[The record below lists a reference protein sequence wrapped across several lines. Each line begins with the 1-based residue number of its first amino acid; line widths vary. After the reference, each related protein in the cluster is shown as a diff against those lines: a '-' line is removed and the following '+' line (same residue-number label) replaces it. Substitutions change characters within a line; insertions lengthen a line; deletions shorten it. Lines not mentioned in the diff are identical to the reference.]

1 MSKQKHP
8 KAAAGGKPLG
18 QHFLFDRN
26 ILWHIADTAELQA
39 DDRVLEVGPGP
50 GSLTECIAARA
61 GRVVAVELDEKL
73 MPALEERMAPFGN
86 VTLVR
91 ADILKAD
98 LRAIWENEFGRNP
111 FKVVANLPYYI
122 TSPAI
127 MLFLESGLPVESLT
141 VMVQKEVA
149 ERLASPPGSRKYGAI
164 SVAAQY
170 HAETRRVF
178 DVPAGAFSPPP
189 NVQSSVV
196 HMAVY
201 GKKPVEAMDEALFRE
216 TVRGC
221 FAMRRKTLRNN
232 IAATFGIAGER
243 AAELLGAAGLDPMS
257 RAERL
262 GVPEFVRL
270 ADELA
275 RAGFKGK
282 SVSGAI
288 D

>member
-1 MSKQKHP
+1 MPKQKQP
-8 KAAAGGKPLG
+8 KAARGRPLG

-26 ILWHIADTAELQA
+26 ILERIAEAAGLCA

-50 GSLTECIAARA
+50 GALTECLAGRA
-61 GRVVAVELDEKL
+61 GSVVAVELDEKL
-73 MPALEERMAPFGN
+73 MPALRARMAPFGN
-86 VTLVR
+86 VTLIR

-98 LRAIWENEFGRNP
+98 LRALWENEFGRSP

-127 MLFLESGLPVESLT
+127 MLFLESGLPVECLT

-149 ERLASPPGSRKYGAI
+149 ERLAARPGERVYGAI

-170 HAETRRVF
+170 RAQVRKAF
-178 DVPAGAFSPPP
+178 DVPPGAFSPPP
-189 NVQSSVV
+189 NVWSSVV
-196 HMAVY
+196 HMEVY
-201 GKKPVEAMDEALFRE
+201 GKKPVEAADEALFRE
-216 TVRGC
+216 AVRGC

-232 IAATFGIAGER
+232 LAAAFGMGGER
-243 AAELLGAAGLDPMS
+243 AAELLAAAGLDPMD

-270 ADELA
+270 AGELA
-275 RAGFKGK
+275 RAGYNGQ
-282 SVSGAI
+282 SISGAI

>member
-1 MSKQKHP
+1 MPKQKQP
-8 KAAAGGKPLG
+8 KAAPRGRPLG
-18 QHFLFDRN
+18 QHFLHDGN
-26 ILWHIADTAELQA
+26 ILNRIADNAGLKA
-39 DDRVLEVGPGP
+39 GDRVLEVGPGP
-50 GSLTECIAARA
+50 GALTECLAQRA

-73 MPALEERMAPFGN
+73 MPALEKRMAPFGN

-127 MLFLESGLPVESLT
+127 MLFLESGLPVTSLT

-149 ERLASPPGSRKYGAI
+149 ERLAAKPGGRAYGAI
-164 SVAAQY
+164 SVAVQY
-170 HAETRRVF
+170 RAEVRRAF

-189 NVQSSVV
+189 SVQSSVV

-201 GKKPVEAMDEALFRE
+201 GKKPAEAMDEALFRG

-221 FAMRRKTLRNN
+221 FAMRRKMLRNN
-232 IAATFGIAGER
+232 LAAAYGMSGEK
-243 AAELLGAAGLDPMS
+243 AAELLEAAGLNPAD

-282 SVSGAI
+282 
-288 D
+288 